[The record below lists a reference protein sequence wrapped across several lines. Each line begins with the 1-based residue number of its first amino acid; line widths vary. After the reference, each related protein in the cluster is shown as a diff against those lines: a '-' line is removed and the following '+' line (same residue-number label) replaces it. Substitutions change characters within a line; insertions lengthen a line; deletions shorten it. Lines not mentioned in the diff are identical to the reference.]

1 MFKKGDRVIRLKKDL
16 MNRINVGKIYTVR
29 EYRTKPSG
37 LTDFVL
43 LVGVM
48 GTYRADYFKLAN
60 SELVKEKLGIK

>member
-16 MNRINVGKIYTVR
+16 MNRIIVGKIYTVR
-29 EYRTKPSG
+29 EYRTQPLS

-43 LVGVM
+43 LENVI
-48 GTYRADYFKLAN
+48 GTFRADYFKLAN